1 MKEMNVTG
9 AKICEELPHPE
20 TRDIVLP
27 NQSDYVSHI
36 AVDIGGSLAKVVYF
50 SRKPTCSTGG
60 RLNFTKFETEK
71 IDECIEFIEN
81 LVAARR
87 DPELKDKIVI
97 KATGGGSHKYYD
109 NFTKKIKGV
118 KVEKEDEMECLIT
131 GLNFLIAE
139 IPYEVFTYSESD
151 PMCFEYSPSA
161 PPNMFPYMLVN
172 IGSGVSILKV
182 TGPGKFE
189 RISGTSVGGGT
200 LWGLLSLLTGAQSFD
215 EMLEMSKHGDN
226 TNVDMLVGDIYG
238 TDYNKIGLKS
248 STIASSMGKVF
259 KKNVRQSVGNFRG
272 EDLSKSLLY
281 MISNNIGQIAY
292 LNAQVH
298 GLKQIYFGGCF
309 IRGHSITM
317 DTLSYAIN
325 YWSKGAIKALFLR
338 HEGYLGAVGAFLKHD
353 ETRKRSA
360 SFSETFTN
368 PQTMPKN
375 SVDACEVLESVPLNL
390 S

>member
-1 MKEMNVTG
+1 MNVTG

-151 PMCFEYSPSA
+151 PMCFEYFPSA

-189 RISGTSVGGGT
+189 RISGGT

-272 EDLSKSLLY
+272 
-281 MISNNIGQIAY
+281 
-292 LNAQVH
+292 
-298 GLKQIYFGGCF
+298 
-309 IRGHSITM
+309 HSITM

-375 SVDACEVLESVPLNL
+375 SIDACEVLESVPLNL

>member
-1 MKEMNVTG
+1 
-9 AKICEELPHPE
+9 
-20 TRDIVLP
+20 VL
-27 NQSDYVSHI
+27 
-36 AVDIGGSLAKVVYF
+36 
-50 SRKPTCSTGG
+50 
-60 RLNFTKFETEK
+60 
-71 IDECIEFIEN
+71 
-81 LVAARR
+81 
-87 DPELKDKIVI
+87 
-97 KATGGGSHKYYD
+97 
-109 NFTKKIKGV
+109 
-118 KVEKEDEMECLIT
+118 